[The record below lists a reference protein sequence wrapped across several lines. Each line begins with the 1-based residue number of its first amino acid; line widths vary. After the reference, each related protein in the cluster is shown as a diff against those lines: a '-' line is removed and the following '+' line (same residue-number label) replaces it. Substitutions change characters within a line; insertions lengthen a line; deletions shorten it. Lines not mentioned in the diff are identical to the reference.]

1 MPIRRAPC
9 AAATVSAAGAG
20 TKPLNAREKCRA
32 ICYGNIR
39 QLCLGME
46 RAGNLSGNVLHSMEN
61 EAALNA
67 WFCRE
72 VLPLERPLTGFIR
85 RNWRV
90 ADDVTDLRQDI
101 YERALA
107 GAREAIPINTRAYLF
122 TVARNHLINQAKRG
136 QVVSIELVADMSALD
151 TEFDRFGAERQ
162 LSARE
167 ELRRTQQ
174 GLDRLPP
181 RCREVVW
188 LRKVEGL
195 STRETAE
202 RLGVTVD
209 TVEKQITQ
217 GMRALVDYML
227 GGSGK
232 IRRPSDARRS
242 RSERP

>member
-1 MPIRRAPC
+1 MS
-9 AAATVSAAGAG
+9 VG
-20 TKPLNAREKCRA
+20 NAQSCGGCVTELSNTFVVRGKSEA
-32 ICYGNIR
+32 
-39 QLCLGME
+39 LLGD
-46 RAGNLSGNVLHSMEN
+46 ALHTMAN
-61 EAALNA
+61 EAALHA
-67 WFCRE
+67 WFCGE
-72 VLPLERPLTGFIR
+72 VLPLERALTSFIR
-85 RNWRV
+85 RNWRIP
-90 ADDVTDLRQDI
+90 DDVVDLRQDI

-107 GAREAIPINTRAYLF
+107 GARATIPVNTRAYLF
-122 TVARNHLINQAKRG
+122 AVARNHLINQAKRG

-151 TEFDRFGAERQ
+151 LEFDRFGAERQ
-162 LSARE
+162 LSARD

-174 GLDRLPP
+174 GLDQLPP

-232 IRRPSDARRS
+232 IRRPFTARR
-242 RSERP
+242 RSGSDLS

>member
-1 MPIRRAPC
+1 
-9 AAATVSAAGAG
+9 
-20 TKPLNAREKCRA
+20 
-32 ICYGNIR
+32 
-39 QLCLGME
+39 
-46 RAGNLSGNVLHSMEN
+46 MEN

-67 WFCRE
+67 WFCHE
-72 VLPLERPLTGFIR
+72 VLPLERALTGFIR

-107 GAREAIPINTRAYLF
+107 GARGAIPANTRAYLF

-136 QVVSIELVADMSALD
+136 QVVSIELVADMSALESD
-151 TEFDRFGAERQ
+151 FDRFGTERQ
-162 LSARE
+162 LNARE

-174 GLDRLPP
+174 GLEQLPA

-202 RLGVTVD
+202 RMGVTVD

-232 IRRPSDARRS
+232 IQRPGPYATKS
-242 RSERP
+242 RSDLQ